1 GADTRGRLEGRPYP
15 GSQQAIHETSGLD
28 GTKVYRSRVR
38 KPHLA
43 PSYLAKAKQSQFE
56 ARMKQVMYV
65 IQKQI
70 PCQNLKY
77 SILSIV
83 NMKNAFILNT

>member
-1 GADTRGRLEGRPYP
+1 MYRATAVLVPTFLERRRGRTSPLP
-15 GSQQAIHETSGLD
+15 GSHLETSG
-28 GTKVYRSRVR
+28 
-38 KPHLA
+38 
-43 PSYLAKAKQSQFE
+43 LAKAKQSQFE

-77 SILSIV
+77 SIFSIV